1 MNLTLKSGGSCL
13 DFMASKTA
21 WPCHY
26 SMVTDNRHEG
36 RSFTPEQ
43 LCPLTFLLFPKHVL
57 YLRV

>member
-26 SMVTDNRHEG
+26 SMVTDNRREV

-43 LCPLTFLLFPKHVL
+43 LCPLTFLFLNM
-57 YLRV
+57 